1 MHFYRVALQDQLPY
15 YQDDHILLLVWTL
28 PTLKAFLWQGKY
40 SRFVSYYHTNWR
52 SAMHTLQCL
61 VSYKKHYNVH
71 SKALQDRLSSCIL
84 LFQECERED
93 LLLDH
98 WTNLLK
104 RQMRAAMLLTF
115 VEYQI
120 DWNDCLAMGYVKAHT
135 NCYDET
141 INSCTVCRT
150 GIVAKILGCYAF
162 HNTNQGLF
170 SDWKVFV
177 CKFIW
182 CEIYQCK
189 LHLFHYNCYYSCTEY
204 SIILQW
210 FPK

>member
-1 MHFYRVALQDQLPY
+1 MSVIIIQTEDQQCTHYSAL
-15 YQDDHILLLVWTL
+15 
-28 PTLKAFLWQGKY
+28 F
-40 SRFVSYYHTNWR
+40 HT
-52 SAMHTLQCL
+52 
-61 VSYKKHYNVH
+61 KKHYNVH
-71 SKALQDRLSSCIL
+71 SKALQDRLSSFIL

-141 INSCTVCRT
+141 INSCTACRT

-170 SDWKVFV
+170 SD
-177 CKFIW
+177 
-182 CEIYQCK
+182 
-189 LHLFHYNCYYSCTEY
+189 
-204 SIILQW
+204 
-210 FPK
+210 